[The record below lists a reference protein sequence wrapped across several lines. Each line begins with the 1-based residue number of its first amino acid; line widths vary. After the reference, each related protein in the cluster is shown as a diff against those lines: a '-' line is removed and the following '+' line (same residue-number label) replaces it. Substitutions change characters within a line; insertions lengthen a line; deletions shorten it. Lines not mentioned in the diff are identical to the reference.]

1 MRTSSR
7 HPQVHATD
15 RHGRRRLFG
24 GRPANDARVG
34 AAEATGDAG
43 LRVLHVVRRPVSMHG
58 GVERVVAGLVREMG
72 AARPTW
78 SVRTSSAFR
87 PNERVSTLPIV
98 SDVVAALR
106 IAGTLRRSDADV
118 AYVHCPECLW
128 VNALLRVV
136 DRWRHAGRH
145 RGPKV
150 VAVWHGAGPR
160 RFLAL
165 RGRRSV
171 SARVLAAWVSRAE
184 RGALTVDSHVAV
196 HPEVVAD
203 LRHHHGLRA
212 PVVVIR
218 NALDRDVARRLENLP
233 RRTGQSLGLRVLW
246 AGQTGY
252 AKGLDIALAAFAHA
266 RERVPGLTL
275 VVAGLRA
282 PDSAAV
288 EGVEWLGV
296 VPPAEMAAVY
306 AGVDLMLFPS
316 RYESFGLVVVEAMGA
331 GLPVVVSTGLPGDI
345 VVDDRNGLVVQ
356 GWDPAD
362 YAAAMVRLASDPAVR
377 ARMASQNRD
386 DVRRFDPAERAEEF
400 ARDSELVASTGPGQ
414 QR

>member
-1 MRTSSR
+1 MRTSGR
-7 HPQVHATD
+7 HQQVHATE
-15 RHGRRRLFG
+15 RHGRRRFA
-24 GRPANDARVG
+24 GRPTNDVG
-34 AAEATGDAG
+34 ATGDAG
-43 LRVLHVVRRPVSMHG
+43 LEVLHVVRRPVSMHG

-72 AARPTW
+72 AAPPPW
-78 SVRTSSAFR
+78 SVRPSSAFR
-87 PNERVSTLPIV
+87 PNEPGSTLPVV

-184 RGALTVDSHVAV
+184 RGALAVDSHVAV

-218 NALDRDVARRLENLP
+218 NALDRDVVRRLENLP
-233 RRTGQSLGLRVLW
+233 RRTGQSSGLRILW

-252 AKGLDIALAAFAHA
+252 AKGLDIALAAFAQA

-282 PDSAAV
+282 GPDSTTV

-296 VPPAEMAAVY
+296 VPPAGMAAVY

-345 VVDDRNGLVVQ
+345 VVDGRNGLVVQ
-356 GWDPAD
+356 GWDPTD
-362 YAAAMVRLASDPAVR
+362 YAAAMVRLASDPAAR

-400 ARDSELVASTGPGQ
+400 ARDSELVASTGPG
-414 QR
+414 RRW